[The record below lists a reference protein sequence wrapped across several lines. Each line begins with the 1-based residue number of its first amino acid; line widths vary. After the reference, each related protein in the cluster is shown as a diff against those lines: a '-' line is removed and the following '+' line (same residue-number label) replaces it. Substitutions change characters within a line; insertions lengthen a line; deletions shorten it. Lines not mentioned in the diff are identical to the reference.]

1 MTEQRYDDPHRLP
14 SARVVA
20 GVDGSEGSM
29 TALRWA
35 ADLAAKRGRELQIVH
50 GMDLVGMGGAL
61 GGYEV
66 VVPSV
71 VDSVHAHGK
80 AVVARAERLAR
91 ETEPGLRVSTLLTTD
106 SAKQL
111 LIDHSAEAY
120 ATVVGATGSVGTF
133 AHLGST
139 LLALTAHARGTLVVV
154 RTDPEAD
161 YTIHSSG
168 PVVVG
173 IDGSPISE
181 MAIATAF
188 AEAAERCTDL
198 VAVHVWSDWDFGQF
212 AGQIDRRLLDAELE
226 QTEQAILAERL
237 AGWQE
242 KYPDVRV
249 IRKIYLAA
257 PAARL
262 QAWSKSAQL
271 VVVGSRGRG
280 GFVGMLLGSTANS
293 LVQHASCPVM
303 VVHPAQ

>member
-1 MTEQRYDDPHRLP
+1 MTEQRYHDPHRLP
-14 SARVVA
+14 SARVVV
-20 GVDGSEGSM
+20 GVDGSQGSE

-35 ADLAAKRGRELQIVH
+35 ADFAAKRERELQIVH

-61 GGYEV
+61 GSYEV

-71 VDSVHAHGK
+71 VDSVRAHGK
-80 AVVARAERLAR
+80 AVVARAERVAR
-91 ETEPGLRVSTLLTTD
+91 ETEPGLRVSTLVTTD

-120 ATVVGATGSVGTF
+120 AVVVGATGSANTF

-139 LLALTAHARGTLVVV
+139 LLALTAHAHGTLVVV

-161 YTIHSSG
+161 HSIHSSG

-181 MAIATAF
+181 TAIAAAF

-198 VAVHVWSDWDFGQF
+198 VAVHVWSDWDSGQF
-212 AGQIDRRLLDAELE
+212 AGPKDRRLLDAELE

-262 QAWSKSAQL
+262 QVWSKSAQL